1 MGVNNKKV
9 AIFDIDGTIFRS
21 SLLIEITEELIK
33 EGIFP
38 KQARDIYNKAHGDW
52 SDRKDSYDKYIGAVI
67 EAFMKNIKGVLYS
80 DFEKV
85 AKKVIDS
92 KNQRVYRYTRELI
105 KDLKRKKYFLLA
117 ISHSPTTVV
126 QEFCRKWGF
135 DKAYG
140 RLHETDKKGR
150 FTGKVLHEDLISD
163 KAKILERAVERNDLT
178 LAGSVGVG
186 DSESDIPFLKLVER
200 PICFNPNS
208 KLYIHAK
215 KEGWEV
221 VVERKNVVYEIN
233 KI

>member
-1 MGVNNKKV
+1 MKPNLRKV

-38 KQARDIYNKAHGDW
+38 EKARDIYTKAHGEW
-52 SDRKDSYDKYIGAVI
+52 SDRKESYDKYIGAVI

-80 DFEKV
+80 DFERV

-92 KNQRVYRYTRELI
+92 KNQRVYRYTRQLI
-105 KDLKRKKYFLLA
+105 KDLKKQEYFLLA

-126 QEFCRKWGF
+126 QEFARKWGF

-140 RLHETDKKGR
+140 RLHETNKAGK
-150 FTGKVLHEDLISD
+150 FTGKVLHENLISD
-163 KAKILERAVERNDLT
+163 KAKILKRAVERNGLT
-178 LAGSVGVG
+178 LEGSVGVG
-186 DSESDIPFLKLVER
+186 DSESDIRFLELVDR

-208 KLYIHAK
+208 KLYKHAVK
-215 KEGWEV
+215 AGWEV
-221 VVERKNVVYEIN
+221 VVERKDVVYQI
-233 KI
+233 K